1 MVARKTVLFEKEYNT
16 SISDFST
23 TEEIDSFIEKKLGRK
38 LEIKQIESSV
48 VTNRGSIFPSK
59 EYDIDKMLD
68 SSLGR

>member
-1 MVARKTVLFEKEYNT
+1 VVARKTVLFEKEYNT